1 MPKQTTTE
9 KAAAT
14 PAKKTA
20 SRKKV
25 VFTLQFAGKELTV
38 AEMEALAVAAW
49 MEQTGGLKKD
59 AKDIQL
65 YAKPEDSML
74 YYVINGESGSVALQW
89 NQQTTQKPV
98 CGFSQTGFL
107 FLSCCVLLLKLCSNG
122 DFLLDTESNVLHRQ
136 QHRNRTILFRNFDV
150 LEVQH
155 GFFCCQYRLQ
165 LWAVRESSSLNLRD
179 TGRNHKQP

>member
-20 SRKKV
+20 SRNKV

-74 YYVINGESGSVALQW
+74 YYVINGESGSVAL
-89 NQQTTQKPV
+89 
-98 CGFSQTGFL
+98 
-107 FLSCCVLLLKLCSNG
+107 
-122 DFLLDTESNVLHRQ
+122 
-136 QHRNRTILFRNFDV
+136 
-150 LEVQH
+150 
-155 GFFCCQYRLQ
+155 
-165 LWAVRESSSLNLRD
+165 
-179 TGRNHKQP
+179 

>member
-38 AEMEALAVAAW
+38 EALAVAAW

-74 YYVINGESGSVALQW
+74 YYVINGESGSVAL
-89 NQQTTQKPV
+89 
-98 CGFSQTGFL
+98 
-107 FLSCCVLLLKLCSNG
+107 
-122 DFLLDTESNVLHRQ
+122 
-136 QHRNRTILFRNFDV
+136 
-150 LEVQH
+150 
-155 GFFCCQYRLQ
+155 
-165 LWAVRESSSLNLRD
+165 
-179 TGRNHKQP
+179 

>member
-1 MPKQTTTE
+1 MPRQKKDVATTE

-20 SRKKV
+20 SRKKVV

-74 YYVINGESGSVALQW
+74 YYVINGESGSVAL
-89 NQQTTQKPV
+89 
-98 CGFSQTGFL
+98 
-107 FLSCCVLLLKLCSNG
+107 
-122 DFLLDTESNVLHRQ
+122 
-136 QHRNRTILFRNFDV
+136 
-150 LEVQH
+150 
-155 GFFCCQYRLQ
+155 
-165 LWAVRESSSLNLRD
+165 
-179 TGRNHKQP
+179 

>member
-49 MEQTGGLKKD
+49 MQQTGGLKKD

-74 YYVINGESGSVALQW
+74 YYVINGESGSVAL
-89 NQQTTQKPV
+89 
-98 CGFSQTGFL
+98 
-107 FLSCCVLLLKLCSNG
+107 
-122 DFLLDTESNVLHRQ
+122 
-136 QHRNRTILFRNFDV
+136 
-150 LEVQH
+150 
-155 GFFCCQYRLQ
+155 
-165 LWAVRESSSLNLRD
+165 
-179 TGRNHKQP
+179 

>member
-74 YYVINGESGSVALQW
+74 YYVINGESGSVALSW

-98 CGFSQTGFL
+98 CGSFLTDGFFVCDFQFISQRFPL
-107 FLSCCVLLLKLCSNG
+107 RMPK
-122 DFLLDTESNVLHRQ
+122 
-136 QHRNRTILFRNFDV
+136 RTSILF
-150 LEVQH
+150 QW
-155 GFFCCQYRLQ
+155 QRLP
-165 LWAVRESSSLNLRD
+165 ATLRPFQA
-179 TGRNHKQP
+179 GGLRFRPAFR

>member
-49 MEQTGGLKKD
+49 MEQTGGLKKT
-59 AKDIQL
+59 ACCTTSSTANLVQL
-65 YAKPEDSML
+65 PFNG
-74 YYVINGESGSVALQW
+74 INKQHKSPSVVSHRRAFCFYHA
-89 NQQTTQKPV
+89 V
-98 CGFSQTGFL
+98 CY
-107 FLSCCVLLLKLCSNG
+107 C
-122 DFLLDTESNVLHRQ
+122 
-136 QHRNRTILFRNFDV
+136 
-150 LEVQH
+150 
-155 GFFCCQYRLQ
+155 
-165 LWAVRESSSLNLRD
+165 
-179 TGRNHKQP
+179 

>member
-49 MEQTGGLKKD
+49 MEQTG

-74 YYVINGESGSVALQW
+74 YYVINGESGSVAL
-89 NQQTTQKPV
+89 
-98 CGFSQTGFL
+98 
-107 FLSCCVLLLKLCSNG
+107 
-122 DFLLDTESNVLHRQ
+122 
-136 QHRNRTILFRNFDV
+136 
-150 LEVQH
+150 
-155 GFFCCQYRLQ
+155 
-165 LWAVRESSSLNLRD
+165 
-179 TGRNHKQP
+179 

>member
-74 YYVINGESGSVALQW
+74 YYQRRIWFSCPLMESTNNTKARLWFLTDGLFVFIILCVTVETLQQW
-89 NQQTTQKPV
+89 
-98 CGFSQTGFL
+98 
-107 FLSCCVLLLKLCSNG
+107 
-122 DFLLDTESNVLHRQ
+122 
-136 QHRNRTILFRNFDV
+136 
-150 LEVQH
+150 
-155 GFFCCQYRLQ
+155 
-165 LWAVRESSSLNLRD
+165 
-179 TGRNHKQP
+179 

>member
-59 AKDIQL
+59 AKDIQ
-65 YAKPEDSML
+65 
-74 YYVINGESGSVALQW
+74 
-89 NQQTTQKPV
+89 
-98 CGFSQTGFL
+98 QTGFL

>member
-65 YAKPEDSML
+65 YAKPEDSCTTSSTVNL
-74 YYVINGESGSVALQW
+74 VQLPFNGINKQHKSPSVVSHRRAFCFYHA
-89 NQQTTQKPV
+89 V
-98 CGFSQTGFL
+98 CY
-107 FLSCCVLLLKLCSNG
+107 C
-122 DFLLDTESNVLHRQ
+122 
-136 QHRNRTILFRNFDV
+136 
-150 LEVQH
+150 
-155 GFFCCQYRLQ
+155 
-165 LWAVRESSSLNLRD
+165 
-179 TGRNHKQP
+179 

>member
-49 MEQTGGLKKD
+49 MEHTGGLKNLV
-59 AKDIQL
+59 QL
-65 YAKPEDSML
+65 PFNG
-74 YYVINGESGSVALQW
+74 INKQHKSPSVVSHRRAFCFYH
-89 NQQTTQKPV
+89 TV
-98 CGFSQTGFL
+98 CY
-107 FLSCCVLLLKLCSNG
+107 C
-122 DFLLDTESNVLHRQ
+122 
-136 QHRNRTILFRNFDV
+136 
-150 LEVQH
+150 
-155 GFFCCQYRLQ
+155 
-165 LWAVRESSSLNLRD
+165 
-179 TGRNHKQP
+179 